1 MSNTAVALSGLAR
14 RLVREGVLSDEAA
27 QQAVQGA
34 ARQQTSLVAWLAD
47 EGGLPPMAVAEVAA
61 EEFGTPLFDLAT
73 FQQQLAP
80 RGMVDVKL
88 IQRHHSL
95 PLYQRGNRLFVAV
108 SDPTNL
114 RALDE
119 LKFHTG
125 LNTEAILVDEGQLRE
140 AIARHVAAS
149 DSGLGEELDQ
159 PGLEELEFE
168 AEPDEDEGQEAAPS
182 EADETPIVRF
192 VNKVLVDAIRGG
204 ASDIHFE
211 PYEKNYRVR
220 FRTDGILHE
229 MARPPVALG
238 SRLAARLKVMSRMD
252 ISERRM
258 PQDGRIKMKL
268 SPTRAIDFRVN
279 TLPTLWGEKVVL
291 RILDPSSAQMGIDQ
305 LGYEPEQKQLYLEA
319 LDQPQGMI
327 LVTGPTGSGKTVSL
341 YTGIN
346 LLNTAERNISTAEDP
361 VEINLEGINQVQ
373 INPRTGLDFAEALRS
388 FLRQD
393 PDVIMV
399 GEIRDLETA
408 EIAIKA
414 AQTGHMVMSTLHTN
428 SAAETISR
436 LLNMGVAPFNLATS
450 VNLIIAQ
457 RLARRLCS
465 HCARPADIP
474 PEALLAEG
482 FDEALLD
489 GAHIME
495 PVGCNHCNGGYRGRV
510 GIYEVVRITDRIAR
524 LIMEQGNAIE
534 IDDAARA
541 EGFPDLRRSA
551 LVKCAAGITSLAE
564 INRVTRD

>member
-1 MSNTAVALSGLAR
+1 MVGGQEECMSNTAVALSGLAR

-61 EEFGTPLFDLAT
+61 EEFGTPLFDLTT

-220 FRTDGILHE
+220 FRTVGFLLE
-229 MARPPVALG
+229 TARPPVALG
-238 SRLAARLKVMSRMD
+238 SRLAARLKISSRM
-252 ISERRM
+252 SPSWRR
-258 PQDGRIKMKL
+258 
-268 SPTRAIDFRVN
+268 
-279 TLPTLWGEKVVL
+279 LPT
-291 RILDPSSAQMGIDQ
+291 AC
-305 LGYEPEQKQLYLEA
+305 
-319 LDQPQGMI
+319 
-327 LVTGPTGSGKTVSL
+327 SL
-341 YTGIN
+341 
-346 LLNTAERNISTAEDP
+346 LM
-361 VEINLEGINQVQ
+361 
-373 INPRTGLDFAEALRS
+373 RS
-388 FLRQD
+388 
-393 PDVIMV
+393 
-399 GEIRDLETA
+399 
-408 EIAIKA
+408 
-414 AQTGHMVMSTLHTN
+414 
-428 SAAETISR
+428 
-436 LLNMGVAPFNLATS
+436 LATS
-450 VNLIIAQ
+450 D
-457 RLARRLCS
+457 S
-465 HCARPADIP
+465 
-474 PEALLAEG
+474 
-482 FDEALLD
+482 
-489 GAHIME
+489 
-495 PVGCNHCNGGYRGRV
+495 
-510 GIYEVVRITDRIAR
+510 
-524 LIMEQGNAIE
+524 
-534 IDDAARA
+534 
-541 EGFPDLRRSA
+541 
-551 LVKCAAGITSLAE
+551 
-564 INRVTRD
+564 